1 MKQEYW
7 RYARCKYTKMELK
20 YYILWGK
27 YDLGRNTIFKH
38 FFRTLKSKKSF
49 LEVFSENHDF
59 SLKTMLLSSNRGCK
73 INFLV
78 KLFFKLFLFLEN
90 LQNGFFTFLISAFN
104 QKLHRETYTQFSD
117 FHDFRRWSEMVFGE
131 KSRFS

>member
-1 MKQEYW
+1 MILVETFTFYNFSDRKNQYHRILKDFHEYLDFP
-7 RYARCKYTKMELK
+7 LK
-20 YYILWGK
+20 PMI
-27 YDLGRNTIFKH
+27 
-38 FFRTLKSKKSF
+38 
-49 LEVFSENHDF
+49 
-59 SLKTMLLSSNRGCK
+59 LSSNRGRK

-117 FHDFRRWSEMVFGE
+117 FHDF
-131 KSRFS
+131 